1 MSEVNGTATRTGSK
15 VLQNAFGPTACSAF
29 HDLRGFFPRTSS
41 ACGGISQDLPGI
53 PGILLFSFI
62 FSHAKPRLQRA
73 VPVIMSL
80 PLVLH
85 PQAPVRHLPPVISV
99 VGDQELTVGS
109 LCSESTRHHIHFL
122 LAGKFA
128 LETHPGWQTPV
139 LQLTLSRCI
148 SHYNSESLLTEPSS
162 FSAHTHKKKVLL
174 FQIALLFF

>member
-1 MSEVNGTATRTGSK
+1 MVHSGMWAWPCQVFSFTDRGDAMSEVNGTATRTGSK

-29 HDLRGFFPRTSS
+29 HDLRGFFPRTST

-85 PQAPVRHLPPVISV
+85 SQAPVRHLPPVISV
-99 VGDQELTVGS
+99 VGDQKLTVGS

-128 LETHPGWQTPV
+128 FRDASWLANPSTA
-139 LQLTLSRCI
+139 I
-148 SHYNSESLLTEPSS
+148 NS
-162 FSAHTHKKKVLL
+162 
-174 FQIALLFF
+174 Q